1 MRDCALFIVLAM
13 TSSLLASACS
23 QPASDDA
30 GAPVSQNTSSP
41 SEEQDIIADYSAPTA
56 SNSDAPLANETSAR
70 DVPLTPGIYVIEG
83 ESCRNPA
90 NAGWRG
96 WDGDGLVGSS
106 TRNCHATIVSQT
118 GDDYRLRNSC
128 ENTYDGSRTDET
140 FTMTVTDQVH
150 FTVKG
155 QRFASCSSAQVPTS
169 IRNHV
174 FPRVTADTP
183 INSENYADV
192 MEARSREYDRLE
204 YKPVNLS
211 GFECGDNCY
220 LELTEGV
227 EGAAPRKVLCTA
239 RLCADWRDAGR
250 LPARLRNTRAT
261 AKFGRAD
268 QVDGAG
274 NVMARGVEAVVD
286 LRL

>member
-1 MRDCALFIVLAM
+1 MYPRHLSIVLLIFSPAFV
-13 TSSLLASACS
+13 AACS
-23 QPASDDA
+23 QPASDDT
-30 GAPVSQNTSSP
+30 GMPVTQNASNP
-41 SEEQDIIADYSAPTA
+41 SEAQGTQAADVTLTA
-56 SNSDAPLANETSAR
+56 DKAVTRTSATSAGE
-70 DVPLTPGIYVIEG
+70 VPLTPGIYVSKG

-106 TRNCHATIVSQT
+106 TRNCRAMIVSRSD
-118 GDDYRLRNSC
+118 DDYRLRNSC
-128 ENTYDGSRTDET
+128 ENTYDGSRSNET
-140 FTMTVTDQVH
+140 ITMIVTDQVH
-150 FTVKG
+150 FTIEG
-155 QRFASCSSAQVPTS
+155 QRFGSCSSAQVPAS

-174 FPRVTADTP
+174 FPRVAADTP
-183 INSENYADV
+183 INSENYAEV

-220 LELTEGV
+220 LELTEAV
-227 EGAAPRKVLCTA
+227 EGAAPRKVLCAA
-239 RLCADWRDAGR
+239 RLCANWQVEGR
-250 LPARLRNTRAT
+250 LPPRLRNTAAK
-261 AKFGRAD
+261 AKFGRAN